1 MNTPDQHALVH
12 LALLRH
18 ASERPAAPFL
28 LAGAGATYREAAC
41 WVGRLA
47 RSGLLPPPGSTT
59 AIWMGKG
66 NTYALGILAA
76 LFAGSRYLPLDGAQP
91 VERANTIVN
100 DAGARVLIVDRAHA
114 ALWLRQ
120 AQPSVLDRLIVIDEQ
135 EHGEA
140 LAPPPS
146 THAAVVRLSADL
158 RELAQ
163 MTEMA
168 PAAAEPAGAGN
179 GSREAWPPVLPC
191 APDDVAAVLYTSGST
206 GQPKG
211 VQLSH
216 RNLGN
221 FVRWSVDELAL
232 RPEDRLLNLA
242 SFNFD
247 LSTFDLFASL
257 RAGAALYVGSEA
269 ETRQVALVADILAQQ
284 AITVLYTVPSMLAL
298 LNRADAWARL
308 APCALRRVAFAG
320 EVMPK
325 PQLRAMA
332 RQLAPDCRFYNFYG
346 PTETNVCLY
355 HRVSEADLASDAP
368 LPIGTPVTATE
379 VWLQD
384 EAGQPIVQP
393 GQLGEIWVRGDCVT
407 PGYWRREADPNTPN
421 HRLGMHATGD
431 YGELVDGL
439 LVYRGRKDRML
450 KLNGYR
456 IELGEIEAALAR
468 HPAIHEVAVLALPG
482 HGSASP
488 RVHAW
493 YVTRAAGQ
501 PLAALDLKRFCADFL
516 PSYMI
521 PHGITQ
527 HAALPRTPNGK
538 IDYRQLG
545 QQLAQGARA

>member
-1 MNTPDQHALVH
+1 MNTPDPHALVH

-28 LAGAGATYREAAC
+28 LAGAGATYHQAAC

-47 RSGLLPPPGSTT
+47 RSGLLPPPGSAT

-76 LFAGSRYLPLDGAQP
+76 LFAGNRYLPLDGAQP
-91 VERANTIVN
+91 VERANTIVG

-114 ALWLRQ
+114 AMWLRQ
-120 AQPSVLDRLIVIDEQ
+120 ALPSVLERLIVIDEQ
-135 EHGEA
+135 EHHESFP
-140 LAPPPS
+140 LPPS
-146 THAAVVRLSADL
+146 PHAAVVSLSADL
-158 RELAQ
+158 RELAG
-163 MTEMA
+163 MA
-168 PAAAEPAGAGN
+168 PAAAEPAGAGCH
-179 GSREAWPPVLPC
+179 EVWPTVLPC
-191 APDDVAAVLYTSGST
+191 GPDDVAAVLYTSGST

-211 VQLSH
+211 VQLSR
-216 RNLGN
+216 RNLDN

-232 RPEDRLLNLA
+232 QPGDRLLNLA

-257 RAGAALYVGSEA
+257 RAGAALYVASEA
-269 ETRQVALVADILAQQ
+269 ETRQVALVANILEQQ

-298 LNRADAWARL
+298 LNRADAWARM
-308 APCALRRVAFAG
+308 APCSLRRVVFAG

-332 RQLAPDCRFYNFYG
+332 GQLAPDCRFYNFYG

-368 LPIGTPVTATE
+368 LPVGTPVAATE

-384 EAGQPIVQP
+384 EAGQPIMQA

-407 PGYWRREADPNTPN
+407 PGYWQREADPNTPN

-439 LVYRGRKDRML
+439 LVYRGRKDRMF

-468 HPAIHEVAVLALPG
+468 HPAIHEVAVLAHPG

-538 IDYRQLG
+538 IDYRQLSR
-545 QQLAQGARA
+545 QLEQGARA